1 MYVFKE
7 RTIDFSWETAQLC
20 RQAETATS
28 CYAGVRGGEADSGE
42 SLILSSDESVLFMR
56 LLSEA
61 MRALYAYFIK
71 MAAVDETSFV
81 VDEVSGNGVK
91 VCGFSVERKRRVHA
105 LSPERIAMVDRCAS
119 EFLVC
124 HIVTAWFEMSVQPE
138 GAALFAGRLK
148 RAQAMLLR
156 SLAYLCEYSY
166 SKSYTVIDR

>member
-7 RTIDFSWETAQLC
+7 KTIDFSWETEQLR
-20 RQAETATS
+20 RQVELATS
-28 CYAGVRGGEADSGE
+28 CYAGVRGDDADSGE
-42 SLILSSDESVLFMR
+42 SLILSSDEKVLFAR

-71 MAAVDETSFV
+71 MAAVDERSFA
-81 VDEVSGNGVK
+81 VDELSDGGVK
-91 VCGFSVERKRRVHA
+91 ICGFSVERKRRVRA

-119 EFLVC
+119 EFVVC
-124 HIVTAWFEMSVQPE
+124 HITAAWFEMSVQPE
-138 GAALFAGRLK
+138 GAALFADRLK
-148 RAQAMLLR
+148 RAQTMLLR

>member
-7 RTIDFSWETAQLC
+7 RTIDFSWETEQLR
-20 RQAETATS
+20 RQVETATS
-28 CYAGVRGGEADSGE
+28 CYAGVRGGETDSGE
-42 SLILSSDESVLFMR
+42 SLILSSDERVLFGR

-71 MAAVDETSFV
+71 MAAVNESSFA
-81 VDEVSGNGVK
+81 VDEPSDDGVRE
-91 VCGFSVERKRRVHA
+91 CGFSVERKRRVRE

-124 HIVTAWFEMSVQPE
+124 HITTAWFEMSVQPE

-148 RAQAMLLR
+148 RAQTMLLR